1 MRKFIVLVVALAA
14 LLVSTVAPASAI
26 TYGEPDNGRHPNVG
40 ELVIAFN
47 GGLFGICSGT
57 LISPTVFLTASHC
70 TAFAES
76 LGLTGAFVT
85 FDEAFDP
92 ATSTL
97 LPGTMVTNPDFSQR
111 QSDTG
116 DIAVIVLDAPVN
128 GLTPAAL
135 PTLGLFDQLKQQN
148 ALKGQTF
155 TAVGYGV
162 HEVQVGG
169 GPPVF
174 PGGDTRRVATSSFS
188 ALNKTWLRLSQNP
201 STGDSGTCFGDSGGP
216 NFLGDS
222 DMIASITITGDS
234 MCRSTNVTYRLDT
247 PSARNFLDD
256 FVAVP

>member
-1 MRKFIVLVVALAA
+1 MRRLLVVVAALALLLTSA
-14 LLVSTVAPASAI
+14 LPALAI
-26 TYGEPDNGRHPNVG
+26 TYGEPDEGRHPNVG
-40 ELVIAFN
+40 EMVIAVN

-57 LISPTVFLTASHC
+57 LIAPDVFLTAAHC

-76 LGLTGAFVT
+76 LGLTEAFVT

-92 ATSTL
+92 DTSTL
-97 LPGTMVTNPDFSQR
+97 LSGTMVTNPAFSQR

-116 DIAVIVLDAPVN
+116 DIAVILLDAPAT
-128 GLTPAAL
+128 GLTPAEL
-135 PTLGLFDQLKQQN
+135 PTLGLLDQTNQKN
-148 ALKGQTF
+148 GLKGQTF

-174 PGGDTRRVATSSFS
+174 PGGDTRRVSSSSFS

-222 DMIASITITGDS
+222 DLIASITITGDA

-247 PSARNFLDD
+247 TSARGFLDD
-256 FVAVP
+256 YVVLP